1 MHKSCAF
8 FFTPCTIDAD
18 PLIVDFGSHHP
29 RDVSDNPIKP
39 NRPTMVTISCG
50 DKVKRS
56 VYLRV
61 FPAIPPRGPNN
72 YATLVH
78 TDSNQPFK
86 GLGLIYKYGEELRS
100 CDQGQAWRIFSFRKH
115 PQRFDVKRPYLVGA
129 LQSTRHP
136 RYERIPHNG
145 HHPIL
150 GRLTSLLI

>member
-61 FPAIPPRGPNN
+61 FPAIPPRKPNN

-100 CDQGQAWRIFSFRKH
+100 CDQGQAWGESFLFGKTH
-115 PQRFDVKRPYLVGA
+115 KD
-129 LQSTRHP
+129 STLS
-136 RYERIPHNG
+136 G
-145 HHPIL
+145 PIWWGL
-150 GRLTSLLI
+150 CRAPDTLDMGEFRTTATIQFWVD

>member
-8 FFTPCTIDAD
+8 FFIPCTIDAD

-39 NRPTMVTISCG
+39 NRPTMATISCE

-61 FPAIPPRGPNN
+61 FPAIPPRKPNN

-100 CDQGQAWRIFSFRKH
+100 CDQGQAWGESFLFGNGFT
-115 PQRFDVKRPYLVGA
+115 PLTQDNNYDVINKQTANYRQTEPA
-129 LQSTRHP
+129 S
-136 RYERIPHNG
+136 
-145 HHPIL
+145 
-150 GRLTSLLI
+150 